1 MLLGEIAG
9 HRPRRNDMAD
19 REHWFEDLASH
30 MKAAYLRYSFTKGTV
45 QEVDYILEATRA
57 SAGSSFI
64 DVGCG
69 PGRHSLELARRGMH
83 VRGIDVSQ
91 DFVDIA
97 QQRAAEE
104 SLTNAEFIRLDA
116 RSLRD
121 EADLHQRFDFAICL
135 CQGAF
140 GLMVD
145 DRQDVQILKGIRKSL
160 KPNGLLVLSAFNA
173 YFSVKHHDGADF
185 DVLGGVSHET
195 TDIRNDLGEVKNVD
209 LWTGCYT
216 PRELR
221 LVFDVAGFDVENI
234 SSVEPGCYS
243 AASCSTE
250 LPEFLVIAKSR

>member
-1 MLLGEIAG
+1 
-9 HRPRRNDMAD
+9 MAD

-30 MKAAYLRYSFTKGTV
+30 MKAAYLKYSFTKGTV
-45 QEVDYILEATRA
+45 QEIDYILEATRA
-57 SAGSSFI
+57 TVGSSFI

-97 QQRAAEE
+97 QQRAAKE
-104 SLTNAEFIRLDA
+104 SLNNAEFMRLDA
-116 RSLRD
+116 RSLCD
-121 EADLHQRFDFAICL
+121 EDSLHNRFDFAICL

-145 DRQDVQILKGIRKSL
+145 DRHDVEILKGIRNCL
-160 KPNGLLVLSAFNA
+160 KPKGVLVLSAFNA
-173 YFSVKHHDGADF
+173 YFSVKHHGDAEF

-221 LVFDVAGFDVENI
+221 LVFDLAGFDIESI

>member
-1 MLLGEIAG
+1 
-9 HRPRRNDMAD
+9 
-19 REHWFEDLASH
+19 
-30 MKAAYLRYSFTKGTV
+30 
-45 QEVDYILEATRA
+45 
-57 SAGSSFI
+57 
-64 DVGCG
+64 
-69 PGRHSLELARRGMH
+69 
-83 VRGIDVSQ
+83 
-91 DFVDIA
+91 
-97 QQRAAEE
+97 
-104 SLTNAEFIRLDA
+104 
-116 RSLRD
+116 
-121 EADLHQRFDFAICL
+121 
-135 CQGAF
+135 
-140 GLMVD
+140 MVD

-221 LVFDVAGFDVENI
+221 LVFDVAGFDIENI

>member
-1 MLLGEIAG
+1 
-9 HRPRRNDMAD
+9 
-19 REHWFEDLASH
+19 
-30 MKAAYLRYSFTKGTV
+30 
-45 QEVDYILEATRA
+45 
-57 SAGSSFI
+57 
-64 DVGCG
+64 
-69 PGRHSLELARRGMH
+69 MH

-116 RSLRD
+116 RSLGD
-121 EADLHQRFDFAICL
+121 EADLQQRFDFAICL

-221 LVFDVAGFDVENI
+221 LVFDVAGFDIENI